1 MSEILKEL
9 SLMAANHKLVPF
21 LGSGCSVP
29 QLKYDW
35 DSIITALA
43 IEVDTKET
51 DHLLVAQK
59 YVDCFSKQQLC
70 DFLKQRFYI
79 EDFSDKLG
87 YAHLAIMS
95 LGTGVIYTTNQDNVM
110 EKCFEKYGRKFKL
123 IKSIEDFSNSK
134 PGDRLYIKYHGDL
147 SLPESVV
154 FSQQDYEKRMQD
166 TDHFLNIRLK
176 SDLLAKQ
183 LFFIGY
189 SLRDKNI
196 HEILTEIQNVFKGK
210 MPKSY
215 MLVYEHSKEIEE
227 RCNQFGINLINPLI
241 EFPECKTNQEA
252 FEKFLQEFVTQTMLQ
267 KHEKQINDIFRPLVP
282 ATERVVSPLEIE
294 SLDRIVDRDEF
305 KDACSKF
312 RAIMDQSLIPK
323 DLESEVLNI
332 FRKLIVKCSNEEES
346 EALKSA
352 AFNLYI
358 SDKKLRVELVILLMT
373 TANVREH
380 DKDIFNR
387 LHIHVNGVPE
397 DIYIYA
403 VAFATERLLSWG
415 RKITDS
421 FRVHV
426 TSWVERSLDFEELD
440 EDTQKFIKGYLDK
453 AWEGPTIYEHPIKR
467 QQRLKKTGFP
477 RLGRNNSSD
486 QILSRMME
494 SLPKSF
500 NKPFED

>member
-1 MSEILKEL
+1 MSEILEEL
-9 SLMAANHKLVPF
+9 AHMAADHKLVPF

-29 QLKYDW
+29 QLQYDW

-43 IEVDTKET
+43 REVNTKET
-51 DHLLVAQK
+51 DHLLVAQE

-110 EKCFEKYGRKFKL
+110 EECFEKYGRDFKL
-123 IKSIEDFSNSK
+123 IKSIEDFSDSK

-166 TDHFLNIRLK
+166 TEHFLNIRLK
-176 SDLLAKQ
+176 SDLLAKR

-215 MLVYEHSKEIEE
+215 MLVYEYSKEIEE
-227 RCNQFGINLINPLI
+227 RCNQFGIQLINPLI

-252 FEKFLQEFVTQTMLQ
+252 FEKFLQEFVTKTMLK
-267 KHEKQINDIFRPLVP
+267 KHEQQIKDIFRPSVP
-282 ATERVVSPLEIE
+282 ATERVVSQMEIE
-294 SLDRIVDRDEF
+294 ALDKIVDRDGF

-312 RAIMDQSLIPK
+312 RAIMDKSLVPK

-332 FRKLIVKCSNEEES
+332 FRKLIVKCSNEVES

-352 AFNLYI
+352 ALNLYI
-358 SDKKLRVELVILLMT
+358 SDKELRLELVILLMT
-373 TANVREH
+373 TANVRENG
-380 DKDIFNR
+380 KDIFNR

-397 DIYIYA
+397 DIYIFA
-403 VAFATERLLSWG
+403 AACATERLLSWG
-415 RKITDS
+415 RKITDN

-426 TSWVERSLDFEELD
+426 TSWTERSLDFEELD
-440 EDTQKFIKGYLDK
+440 EETQKFIIGYIDK
-453 AWEGPTIYEHPIKR
+453 AWEGPTTYEHPIKR
-467 QQRLKKTGFP
+467 QQRLKKSGFP
-477 RLGRNNSSD
+477 RFGRNNSRE
-486 QILSRMME
+486 QILSRMMD